1 MAVLGDLHI
10 VHCMALREMDYLS
23 LSFRSNSN
31 LAVKQRCF
39 MRVGLVINP
48 TAGGNKGAMAGE
60 SVRAELATSSHEI
73 IDLSGES
80 YEAAKASI
88 KGAIAN
94 KAIDAL
100 VLVGGD
106 GMAHLG
112 VNVCANT
119 KVPMAIVPAG
129 TGNDSA
135 GIFGMPMNDTAAST
149 RLILENLSSPKAI
162 DAIEIEHS
170 QGKTWALGSASA
182 GFDALVNARANKMT
196 WPAGPMKYYLAM
208 LLELASF
215 KAIKYHSKIDGVSKE
230 FEAMLCVVSN
240 SGVFGGGML
249 VVPEA
254 SVTDA
259 KLDLLILNKISRLKL
274 VKIFPRVY
282 KGTHVTDPA
291 VELLEATRVEIAA
304 EGMPIYS
311 DGEYVGQAPFRAS
324 VAPGSLLVIAPAL

>member
-1 MAVLGDLHI
+1 
-10 VHCMALREMDYLS
+10 
-23 LSFRSNSN
+23 
-31 LAVKQRCF
+31 

-48 TAGGNKGAMAGE
+48 TAGGNKGAVAGE
-60 SVRAELATSSHEI
+60 SVRAVLTTSSHEVI
-73 IDLSGES
+73 NLSAES
-80 YEAAKASI
+80 YEAAKQGI
-88 KGAIAN
+88 KVAIAN
-94 KAIDAL
+94 QAIDAL

-119 KVPMAIVPAG
+119 RVPMAIVPAG

-135 GIFGMPMNDTAAST
+135 GIFGMPMNDAAASAK
-149 RLILENLSSPKAI
+149 LILENISSPKFI

-170 QGKTWALGSASA
+170 GGKTWAIGSASA

-215 KAIKYHSKIDGVSKE
+215 KAIKYRSKIDGVAKD

-254 SVTDA
+254 SITDG
-259 KLDLLILNKISRLKL
+259 KLDLLILNKITRFKL
-274 VKIFPRVY
+274 VRIFPRVY

-291 VELLEATRVEIAA
+291 VELLEATKLKLLPMECLSIPMVSMLAKHL
-304 EGMPIYS
+304 
-311 DGEYVGQAPFRAS
+311 
-324 VAPGSLLVIAPAL
+324 SLQPWCQQR

>member
-1 MAVLGDLHI
+1 M
-10 VHCMALREMDYLS
+10 
-23 LSFRSNSN
+23 
-31 LAVKQRCF
+31 
-39 MRVGLVINP
+39 GLVINP

-60 SVRAELATSSHEI
+60 SVRAVLASSSHEI
-73 IDLSGES
+73 INLSGES
-80 YEAAKASI
+80 YEAAKAAI

-135 GIFGMPMNDTAAST
+135 GIFGMPMNDAAAST

-170 QGKTWALGSASA
+170 LGKTWALGSASA
-182 GFDALVNARANKMT
+182 GFDALVNARANRMN

-215 KAIKYHSKIDGVSKE
+215 KAIKYRSKIDGVAKE

-259 KLDLLILNKISRLKL
+259 KLDLLILNKISRFKL

-291 VELLEATRVEIAA
+291 VELLEATNVEIAA

-311 DGEYVGQAPFRAS
+311 DGEYVGQAPFKAT
-324 VAPGSLLVIAPAL
+324 VVPASLLVIAPAL

>member
-1 MAVLGDLHI
+1 
-10 VHCMALREMDYLS
+10 MALPENAKFS
-23 LSFRSNSN
+23 LSFRSSSK
-31 LAVKQRCF
+31 LAFKQRCS
-39 MRVGLVINP
+39 MRVGLVVNP
-48 TAGGNKGAMAGE
+48 TAGGNKGASAGQ
-60 SVRAELATSSHEI
+60 SVRTVLASSEHQL
-73 IDLSGES
+73 IDLSGDS
-80 YEAAKASI
+80 YEAAKSAI
-88 KGAIAN
+88 KAAISKN
-94 KAIDAL
+94 EIDLL

-119 KVPMAIVPAG
+119 TVPMAIVPAG

-135 GIFGMPMNDTAAST
+135 GIFGMPMNDPAGST
-149 RLILENLSSPKAI
+149 RLILENLSNPKPI

-170 QGKTWALGSASA
+170 QGKTWAIGSASA
-182 GFDALVNARANKMT
+182 GFDALVNARANQMK

-215 KAIKYHSKIDGVSKE
+215 KAIRYRSKIDGIAKD

-259 KLDLLILNKISRLKL
+259 KLDLLILNKISRFKL

-291 VELLEATRVEIAA
+291 VELMKATKVEIAA
-304 EGMPIYS
+304 DGMPIYS
-311 DGEYVGQAPFRAS
+311 DGEYVGQAPFTAN
-324 VAPGSLLVIAPAL
+324 VVPGALLVIAPAI

>member
-1 MAVLGDLHI
+1 
-10 VHCMALREMDYLS
+10 MALPENAKFS
-23 LSFRSNSN
+23 LSFRSSSK
-31 LAVKQRCF
+31 LAFKQRCF
-39 MRVGLVINP
+39 MRVGLVVNP

-60 SVRAELATSSHEI
+60 SVRAVLATSSHEV
-73 IDLSGES
+73 IDLSRES
-80 YEAAKASI
+80 YEAAKAAI
-88 KGAIAN
+88 KASIAN
-94 KAIDAL
+94 NAIDVL

-119 KVPMAIVPAG
+119 KVAMAIVPAG

-135 GIFGMPMNDTAAST
+135 GIFGMPMGDPAGST
-149 RLILENLSSPKAI
+149 RLILENLSSPKQI

-170 QGKTWALGSASA
+170 LGKTWAIGSASA
-182 GFDALVNARANKMT
+182 GFDALVNARANRMK
-196 WPAGPMKYYLAM
+196 WPNGPMRYYIAM

-215 KAIKYHSKIDGVSKE
+215 KAIRYRSKIDGIAKD

-259 KLDLLILNKISRLKL
+259 KLDLLILNKISRFKL

-291 VELLEATRVEIAA
+291 VELLKATKVEIAA
-304 EGMPIYS
+304 DGMPIYS
-311 DGEYVGQAPFRAS
+311 DGEYVGQAPFTAN
-324 VAPGSLLVIAPAL
+324 VVPGALLVIAPAI

>member
-1 MAVLGDLHI
+1 
-10 VHCMALREMDYLS
+10 
-23 LSFRSNSN
+23 
-31 LAVKQRCF
+31 

-48 TAGGNKGAMAGE
+48 TAGGNKGAVAGA
-60 SVRAELATSSHEI
+60 SVRAVLATSSHEV
-73 IDLSGES
+73 IDLSAES
-80 YEAAKASI
+80 YEAAKQGI
-88 KGAIAN
+88 KTAIVN
-94 KAIDAL
+94 QAIDAL

-119 KVPMAIVPAG
+119 RVPMAIVPAG

-135 GIFGMPMNDTAAST
+135 GIFGMPMNDAAASAK
-149 RLILENLSSPKAI
+149 LILENISSPKFI
-162 DAIEIEHS
+162 DAIEIEHGA
-170 QGKTWALGSASA
+170 GKTWAIGSASA

-215 KAIKYHSKIDGVSKE
+215 KAIKYRSKIDGVAKD

-249 VVPEA
+249 VVPDA
-254 SVTDA
+254 SITDG
-259 KLDLLILNKISRLKL
+259 KLDLLILNKITRFKL

-291 VELLEATRVEIAA
+291 VELLEATKVEIAA
-304 EGMPIYS
+304 DGMPIYS
-311 DGEYVGQAPFRAS
+311 DGEYVGQAPFTATL
-324 VAPGSLLVIAPAL
+324 VPAALMVIAPAL

>member
-1 MAVLGDLHI
+1 
-10 VHCMALREMDYLS
+10 MALREMDYLS

-31 LAVKQRCF
+31 LAVKQRCY

-48 TAGGNKGAMAGE
+48 TAGGNKGAVAGE
-60 SVRAELATSSHEI
+60 SVRAVLATSSHEI

-80 YEAAKASI
+80 YESAKAGI
-88 KGAIAN
+88 KAAIAN

-135 GIFGMPMNDTAAST
+135 GIFGMPMNDPAGST
-149 RLILENLSSPKAI
+149 RLILEDLSSPKPI

-170 QGKTWALGSASA
+170 LGKTWALGSASA
-182 GFDALVNARANKMT
+182 GFDALVNARANKMS

-215 KAIKYHSKIDGVSKE
+215 RAIKYRSKIDGVAKD

-259 KLDLLILNKISRLKL
+259 KLDLLILNKISRFKL

-282 KGTHVTDPA
+282 KGPHVTDPA
-291 VELLEATRVEIAA
+291 VELLEATKVEIAA

-311 DGEYVGQAPFRAS
+311 DGEYVGQAPFTAT
-324 VAPGSLLVIAPAL
+324 VVPGSLLVIAPAL

>member
-1 MAVLGDLHI
+1 
-10 VHCMALREMDYLS
+10 
-23 LSFRSNSN
+23 
-31 LAVKQRCF
+31 

-48 TAGGNKGAMAGE
+48 TAGGNKGAVAGE
-60 SVRAELATSSHEI
+60 SVRAVLASSSHEVM
-73 IDLSGES
+73 DLSGET
-80 YEAAKASI
+80 YEAAKQGI
-88 KGAIAN
+88 KVAIAN
-94 KAIDAL
+94 QAIDLL

-135 GIFGMPMNDTAAST
+135 NVFGMPMGDAAASA
-149 RLILENLSSPKAI
+149 RLILEHLAFPKPI

-170 QGKTWALGSASA
+170 LGKTWAIGSASA
-182 GFDALVNARANKMT
+182 GFDALVNARANRMK
-196 WPAGPMKYYLAM
+196 WPAGPMKYYVAM

-215 KAIKYHSKIDGVSKE
+215 KAISYRSKIDGVAKD

-254 SVTDA
+254 SITDG
-259 KLDLLILNKISRLKL
+259 KLDLLILNKITRFKL
-274 VKIFPRVY
+274 VRIFPRVY

-291 VELLEATRVEIAA
+291 VELLEATKVEIAA
-304 EGMPIYS
+304 DGMPIYS
-311 DGEYVGQAPFRAS
+311 DGEYVGQAPFTATL
-324 VAPGSLLVIAPAL
+324 VPAALMVIAPAL

>member
-1 MAVLGDLHI
+1 
-10 VHCMALREMDYLS
+10 
-23 LSFRSNSN
+23 
-31 LAVKQRCF
+31 

-48 TAGGNKGAMAGE
+48 TAGGNKGAVAGE
-60 SVRAELATSSHEI
+60 TVRAVLAGSAHEVL
-73 IDLSGES
+73 DLSAET
-80 YEAAKASI
+80 YEAAKQGI
-88 KGAIAN
+88 KVAIAN
-94 KAIDAL
+94 QAIDLL

-135 GIFGMPMNDTAAST
+135 NVFGMPMGDAAASA
-149 RLILENLSSPKAI
+149 RLILEHLAFPKPI

-170 QGKTWALGSASA
+170 LGKTWAIGSASA
-182 GFDALVNARANKMT
+182 GFDALVNARANRMK
-196 WPAGPMKYYLAM
+196 WPAGPMKYYVAM

-215 KAIKYHSKIDGVSKE
+215 KAISYRSKIDGVAKD

-254 SVTDA
+254 SITDG
-259 KLDLLILNKISRLKL
+259 KLDLLILNKITRFKL
-274 VKIFPRVY
+274 VRIFPRVY

-291 VELLEATRVEIAA
+291 VELLEATKVEIAA
-304 EGMPIYS
+304 DGMPIYS
-311 DGEYVGQAPFRAS
+311 DGEYVGQAPFTATL
-324 VAPGSLLVIAPAL
+324 VPAALMVIAPAL

>member
-1 MAVLGDLHI
+1 
-10 VHCMALREMDYLS
+10 
-23 LSFRSNSN
+23 
-31 LAVKQRCF
+31 

-48 TAGGNKGAMAGE
+48 TAGGNKGAVAGE
-60 SVRAELATSSHEI
+60 SVRAVLATSSHEVVE
-73 IDLSGES
+73 LSAEN
-80 YEAAKASI
+80 YEAAKQGI
-88 KGAIAN
+88 NVAIAN
-94 KAIDAL
+94 QAIDAL

-119 KVPMAIVPAG
+119 RVPMAIVPAG

-135 GIFGMPMNDTAAST
+135 GIFGMPMNDAAASAK
-149 RLILENLSSPKAI
+149 LILENISSPKFI

-170 QGKTWALGSASA
+170 GGKTWAIGSASA

-215 KAIKYHSKIDGVSKE
+215 KAIKYRSKIDGVAKD

-254 SVTDA
+254 SITDG
-259 KLDLLILNKISRLKL
+259 KLDLLILNKITRFKL
-274 VKIFPRVY
+274 VRIFPRVY

-291 VELLEATRVEIAA
+291 VELLEATKVEIAA
-304 EGMPIYS
+304 DGMPIYS
-311 DGEYVGQAPFRAS
+311 DGEYVGQAPFTATL
-324 VAPGSLLVIAPAL
+324 VPAALMVIAPAL

>member
-1 MAVLGDLHI
+1 
-10 VHCMALREMDYLS
+10 
-23 LSFRSNSN
+23 
-31 LAVKQRCF
+31 

-48 TAGGNKGAMAGE
+48 TAGGNRGASDGQSA
-60 SVRAELATSSHEI
+60 RAVLDSSEHEV

-80 YEAAKASI
+80 YEAAKAAI
-88 KGAIAN
+88 KTAIAN

-135 GIFGMPMNDTAAST
+135 GIFGMPMDNPAGST
-149 RLILENLSSPKAI
+149 RLILENLSNPKPI

-170 QGKTWALGSASA
+170 QGKTWAIGSASA
-182 GFDALVNARANKMT
+182 GFDALVNARANRMK

-215 KAIKYHSKIDGVSKE
+215 KAIRYRSKIDGIAKD

-254 SVTDA
+254 SVTDS
-259 KLDLLILNKISRLKL
+259 KLDLLILNKISRFKL

-291 VELLEATRVEIAA
+291 VELMKATKVEIAA
-304 EGMPIYS
+304 DGMPIYS
-311 DGEYVGQAPFRAS
+311 DGEYVGQAPFTAN
-324 VAPGSLLVIAPAL
+324 VVPGALLVIAPAI

>member
-1 MAVLGDLHI
+1 MFGDLHI
-10 VHCMALREMDYLS
+10 VHCMASPENPKFS
-23 LSFRSNSN
+23 LGFRSNNN
-31 LAVKQRCF
+31 LAFKQRCF
-39 MRVGLVINP
+39 MRVGLAINP
-48 TAGGNKGAMAGE
+48 TAGGTKGAVAGQ
-60 SVRAELATSSHEI
+60 SVRTVLVSSSHEV
-73 IDLSGES
+73 IDLSAETF
-80 YEAAKASI
+80 EAAKQGI
-88 KGAIAN
+88 MEAIAN
-94 KAIDAL
+94 QAIDAL

-135 GIFGMPMNDTAAST
+135 GIFGMPMNDAAASA
-149 RLILENLSSPKAI
+149 RLILDNLSSAKLI
-162 DAIEIEHS
+162 DAIEIAHS
-170 QGKTWALGSASA
+170 EGTTWAIGSASA
-182 GFDALVNARANKMT
+182 GFDALVNARANRMK

-215 KAIKYHSKIDGVSKE
+215 KAIKYRSKIDGVAKD

-254 SVTDA
+254 SITDG
-259 KLDLLILNKISRLKL
+259 KLDLLILNKITRFKL
-274 VKIFPRVY
+274 VRIFPRVY

-291 VELLEATRVEIAA
+291 VELLEATKVEIAA
-304 EGMPIYS
+304 DGMPIYS
-311 DGEYVGQAPFRAS
+311 DGEYVGQAPFTATL
-324 VAPGSLLVIAPAL
+324 VPAALLVIAPAL

>member
-1 MAVLGDLHI
+1 
-10 VHCMALREMDYLS
+10 MALQENPSFS
-23 LSFRSNSN
+23 LSFRTNVKSVSNKG
-31 LAVKQRCF
+31 VF
-39 MRVGLVINP
+39 MRVGLVVNP
-48 TAGGNKGAMAGE
+48 TAGGNKGTVAGE
-60 SVRAELATSSHEI
+60 SVRAVLASSTHEV
-73 IDLSGES
+73 IDLSSES
-80 YEAAKASI
+80 YEAAKAAI
-88 KGAIAN
+88 KAAIAD
-94 KAIDAL
+94 KAIDVL

-135 GIFGMPMNDTAAST
+135 GIFGMPMDDPAGCT
-149 RLILENLSSPKAI
+149 RLILDNLSYPKPI

-170 QGKTWALGSASA
+170 LGKTWAIGSASA

-215 KAIKYHSKIDGVSKE
+215 KAIKYRSKIDGVAKD
-230 FEAMLCVVSN
+230 FDAMLCVVSN

-259 KLDLLILNKISRLKL
+259 KLDMLILNKISRLKL

-291 VELLEATRVEIAA
+291 VELLEATKVEIAA
-304 EGMPIYS
+304 DGMPIYS
-311 DGEYVGQAPFRAS
+311 DGEYVGQAPFTAT
-324 VAPGSLLVIAPAL
+324 VVPGSLLVIAPAL

>member
-1 MAVLGDLHI
+1 
-10 VHCMALREMDYLS
+10 
-23 LSFRSNSN
+23 
-31 LAVKQRCF
+31 

-48 TAGGNKGAMAGE
+48 TAGGNKGAVAGE
-60 SVRAELATSSHEI
+60 TVRAVLAGSAHEV
-73 IDLSGES
+73 IDLSAET
-80 YEAAKASI
+80 YEAAKQGI
-88 KGAIAN
+88 KVAIAN
-94 KAIDAL
+94 QAIDLL

-135 GIFGMPMNDTAAST
+135 NVFGMPMGDAAASA
-149 RLILENLSSPKAI
+149 RLILEHLAFPKPI

-170 QGKTWALGSASA
+170 LGKTWAIGSASA
-182 GFDALVNARANKMT
+182 GFDALVNARANRMK
-196 WPAGPMKYYLAM
+196 WPAGPMKYYVAM

-215 KAIKYHSKIDGVSKE
+215 KAISYRSKIDGVAKD

-254 SVTDA
+254 SITDG
-259 KLDLLILNKISRLKL
+259 KLDLLILNKITRFKL
-274 VKIFPRVY
+274 VRIFPRVY

-291 VELLEATRVEIAA
+291 VELLEATKVEIAA
-304 EGMPIYS
+304 NGMPIYS
-311 DGEYVGQAPFRAS
+311 DGEYVGQAPFTATL
-324 VAPGSLLVIAPAL
+324 VPAALMVIAPAL

>member
-1 MAVLGDLHI
+1 
-10 VHCMALREMDYLS
+10 
-23 LSFRSNSN
+23 
-31 LAVKQRCF
+31 

-48 TAGGNKGAMAGE
+48 TAGGNNGAGVGE
-60 SVRAELATSSHEI
+60 SVRAVLASSTHEV
-73 IDLSGES
+73 IDLSGDS
-80 YEAAKASI
+80 FATAKAAI
-88 KGAIAN
+88 QVAIAN
-94 KAIDAL
+94 KAIDTL
-100 VLVGGD
+100 ILVGGD

-119 KVPMAIVPAG
+119 NVAMAIVPAG

-135 GIFGMPMNDTAAST
+135 GVFGMPMGDAAT
-149 RLILENLSSPKAI
+149 CTKLILENISSPKRI

-170 QGKTWALGSASA
+170 LGKTWALGSASA

-215 KAIKYHSKIDGVSKE
+215 KAIKYRSKIDNVAKD

-254 SVTDA
+254 SVTDQ
-259 KLDLLILNKISRLKL
+259 KLDLLILHKITRFKL
-274 VKIFPRVY
+274 VRIFPRVY

-291 VELLEATRVEIAA
+291 VELLTATKVEIAA
-304 EGMPIYS
+304 DGMPIYS
-311 DGEYVGQAPFRAS
+311 DGEYVGQAPFSAR
-324 VAPGSLLVIAPAL
+324 VVPGALLVIAPAL

>member
-1 MAVLGDLHI
+1 
-10 VHCMALREMDYLS
+10 
-23 LSFRSNSN
+23 
-31 LAVKQRCF
+31 

-48 TAGGNKGAMAGE
+48 TAGGNKGAVAGE
-60 SVRAELATSSHEI
+60 SVRAVLATSSHEV
-73 IDLSGES
+73 IDLSAES
-80 YEAAKASI
+80 YEAAKQVI
-88 KGAIAN
+88 KVAIAN
-94 KAIDAL
+94 QAIDAL

-119 KVPMAIVPAG
+119 RVPMAIVPAG

-135 GIFGMPMNDTAAST
+135 GIFGMPMNDAAGST
-149 RLILENLSSPKAI
+149 KLILENISSPKFI

-170 QGKTWALGSASA
+170 GGKTWAIGSASA

-215 KAIKYHSKIDGVSKE
+215 KAIKYRSKIDGVAKD

-254 SVTDA
+254 SITDG
-259 KLDLLILNKISRLKL
+259 KLDLLILNKITRFKL
-274 VKIFPRVY
+274 VRIFPRVY

-291 VELLEATRVEIAA
+291 VELLEATKVEIAA
-304 EGMPIYS
+304 DGMPIYS
-311 DGEYVGQAPFRAS
+311 DGEYVGQSPFTAIL
-324 VAPGSLLVIAPAL
+324 VPAALMVIAPAL

>member
-1 MAVLGDLHI
+1 
-10 VHCMALREMDYLS
+10 
-23 LSFRSNSN
+23 
-31 LAVKQRCF
+31 

-60 SVRAELATSSHEI
+60 SVRAVLATSSHDI

-80 YEAAKASI
+80 YEAAKAAI

-94 KAIDAL
+94 KSIDAL

-135 GIFGMPMNDTAAST
+135 GIFGMPMNDAAAST

-170 QGKTWALGSASA
+170 LGKTWALGSASA
-182 GFDALVNARANKMT
+182 GFDALVNARANRMN

-215 KAIKYHSKIDGVSKE
+215 KAIKYRSKIDGVAKE

-259 KLDLLILNKISRLKL
+259 KLDLLILNKISRFKL

-291 VELLEATRVEIAA
+291 VELLEATNVEIAA

>member
-1 MAVLGDLHI
+1 
-10 VHCMALREMDYLS
+10 
-23 LSFRSNSN
+23 
-31 LAVKQRCF
+31 

-48 TAGGNKGAMAGE
+48 TAGSNKGASAGE
-60 SVRAELATSSHEI
+60 SVRAVLASSSHEV
-73 IDLSGES
+73 IDLSGQT
-80 YEAAKASI
+80 YEAAKAAI
-88 KGAIAN
+88 KQAIAN
-94 KAIDAL
+94 GAIDAL

-135 GIFGMPMNDTAAST
+135 AVFGMPMNDPAGST
-149 RLILENLSSPKAI
+149 KLILDNLSSPKPV

-170 QGKTWALGSASA
+170 LGKTWALGSASA
-182 GFDALVNARANKMT
+182 GFDALVNARANLMT

-215 KAIKYHSKIDGVSKE
+215 KAIKYRSKIDGVAKD

-259 KLDLLILNKISRLKL
+259 KLDLLILNKISRFKL

-291 VELLEATRVEIAA
+291 VELLEATKVEIAA
-304 EGMPIYS
+304 DGMPIYS
-311 DGEYVGQAPFRAS
+311 DGEYVGQAPFTAT
-324 VAPGSLLVIAPAL
+324 VVPGALLVIAQAL